1 MVYTMLRRWWKVT
14 GGDSILIMRWKCAE
28 QVYNNELLLEW
39 CGSYLP
45 ILLNGGKGNQCECM
59 ADWLAVEW
67 RCGTQPC
74 VGGGRVW
81 GGESSQI
88 MRWKCG
94 EQEYNI
100 EMKGASVGMD
110 VGWLNGLYTTL
121 KVLRDEWTTGI
132 QKLMGDGLG
141 DNGYT

>member
-1 MVYTMLRRWWKVT
+1 MVAWWVVQGGFHYDKVVEI
-14 GGDSILIMRWKCAE
+14 GGRIIPLGIDAGRGESRYGWS
-28 QVYNNELLLEW
+28 NDW
-39 CGSYLP
+39 C
-45 ILLNGGKGNQCECM
+45 KK
-59 ADWLAVEW
+59 W
-67 RCGTQPC
+67 RCGTHPC

-81 GGESSQI
+81 GGESSQN

-94 EQEYNI
+94 EQEYNA

-110 VGWLNGLYTTL
+110 VGWLSGLHTTL

-132 QKLMGDGLG
+132 QNVMGDGLG

>member
-1 MVYTMLRRWWKVT
+1 MR
-14 GGDSILIMRWKCAE
+14 GDSTMIKLLKLGE
-28 QVYNNELLLEW
+28 ELYPSELMLEG
-39 CGSYLP
+39 CGSFYHTW
-45 ILLNGGKGNQCECM
+45 N
-59 ADWLAVEW
+59 EW
-67 RCGTQPC
+67 TASIQKLMGDDRARA
-74 VGGGRVW
+74 GGGRVW

-110 VGWLNGLYTTL
+110 IGWLNGLYTTL